1 MIIESNGKP
10 FEIQLKELEVRLTLE
25 LPNKDASANGSSTAT
40 LNGGIKPKKLTVN
53 GTLPG
58 EQAEHLTN
66 LIRKAEAIDDSGK
79 RQVYTI
85 SDKTAD
91 TADIREVIFHER
103 LDVRKRENLNAW
115 QISFSLLENKSVAE
129 QKEARTTSAA
139 TETATTDTA
148 TGTAITAEN
157 TTTEDQDHGM
167 LWNILKKVD
176 NALAP
181 SDDA

>member
-1 MIIESNGKP
+1 MIIEANKKA

-53 GTLPG
+53 GTLPA
-58 EQAEHLTN
+58 EQAEHLRD
-66 LIRKAEAIDDSGK
+66 LIRKAEAVDAAGK

-115 QISFSLLENKSVAE
+115 QISFSLLEYKSVAE
-129 QKEARTTSAA
+129 QKEARSASATKAA
-139 TETATTDTA
+139 TVDTAAGTSVASESTTDSA
-148 TGTAITAEN
+148 
-157 TTTEDQDHGM
+157 DQEHGM
-167 LWNILKKVD
+167 VWNILKNID

-181 SDDA
+181 SDGA